1 LYGRAEIDER
11 GYHAPFLPNTGPCPN
26 ASGSSKE
33 DNQVTETRMDN
44 LESLKGTI
52 SDDMINTDESTDEAP
67 LDAAPAASK
76 PANVEAPKT
85 DATKAP
91 PTETD
96 PAGTTKPDTAGE
108 PK

>member
-1 LYGRAEIDER
+1 MRFSRLMPAL
-11 GYHAPFLPNTGPCPN
+11 ALLLLVSAC
-26 ASGSSKE
+26 GSYKE

-67 LDAAPAASK
+67 LDAAPAVAEPDK
-76 PANVEAPKT
+76 AEAPKT

-91 PTETD
+91 PTETE
-96 PAGTTKPDTAGE
+96 PAGATKPDSASE
-108 PK
+108 QK